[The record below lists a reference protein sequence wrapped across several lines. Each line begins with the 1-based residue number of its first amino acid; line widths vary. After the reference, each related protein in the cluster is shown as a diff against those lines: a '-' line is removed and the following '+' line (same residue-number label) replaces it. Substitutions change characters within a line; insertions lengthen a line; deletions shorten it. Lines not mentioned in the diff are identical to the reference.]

1 MGKVGGGDDGGD
13 GGDDDRCRG
22 HWKACKRVFLSPGN
36 MIKKNVRECYDFMAI
51 ITERP

>member
-22 HWKACKRVFLSPGN
+22 HWKACKRVFKPW
-36 MIKKNVRECYDFMAI
+36 
-51 ITERP
+51 